1 MEDCRTRPNAVPMVH
16 ASRMTDLHTKPQLTT
31 IEVRNPADGSIVGSV
46 PNDQF
51 GVKPRGGR
59 K

>member
-1 MEDCRTRPNAVPMVH
+1 MEYRRTRPNTVPMGH

-31 IEVRNPADGSIVGSV
+31 IEVRNPADGSM

>member
-1 MEDCRTRPNAVPMVH
+1 MEYRRTRPNAVPMGH
-16 ASRMTDLHTKPQLTT
+16 ASRMTDLHTKSQLTT
-31 IEVRNPADGSIVGSV
+31 IEVRNAADGSIVGSV

-51 GVKPRGGR
+51 GDKPRGGR

>member
-1 MEDCRTRPNAVPMVH
+1 MGH
-16 ASRMTDLHTKPQLTT
+16 ASRMTDVHTKPQLTT